1 MKRTSFSQWPCS
13 IARTMDMLGD
23 GWSAVVL
30 REAFYGV
37 RRFEDFHANLGV
49 PRNTLTDRL
58 NGLVEAGLLAKRPY
72 QERPTRHEYVLT
84 HKGIDFFPV
93 LAAIASWGDRWLA
106 GDDGPP
112 IIFHHKTCEHDM
124 QAKVACGE
132 CGEALH
138 LKDIG
143 ARVGDGYPP
152 RPAAQHR

>member
-23 GWSAVVL
+23 GWTAVVL

-37 RRFEDFHANLGV
+37 RRFDDFQAMLSI

-58 NGLVEAGLLAKRPY
+58 NRLVDEGLLAKRLY
-72 QERPTRHEYVLT
+72 DERPQRYEYVLT
-84 HKGIDFFPV
+84 RKGVDFFPV
-93 LAAIASWGDRWLA
+93 LAAMASWGDRWLA

-112 IIFHHKTCEHDM
+112 IIFHHKTCQHDM
-124 QAKVACGE
+124 QAAVTCGE
-132 CGEALH
+132 CGEPVR

-143 ARVGDGYPP
+143 ARPGENYPP
-152 RPAAQHR
+152 REPPKQ